1 MNSKTATL
9 TGLLMCCLLSAP
21 AMADGTIRGGDRG
34 YDAIAGG
41 TWDLTLVDA
50 TFLSRYQSL
59 EDMSAHNLSFFGG
72 PGLRMFA
79 AKNFSIHFTPAFTYD
94 LETVEEDGD
103 SQSTSAWSL
112 LPMLGVDYYLNL
124 PGNFFLKPGLS
135 VGYYW
140 GQKEEPIGTNITRSS
155 TISGF
160 AGRIQLMLVYYAGP
174 NWNLR
179 AGLDMLLRFGS
190 DDPDTGEELTAT
202 LLNTGFSI
210 GVGYTF

>member
-1 MNSKTATL
+1 MNRKTATL
-9 TGLLMCCLLSAP
+9 TVLTLCCLLSAP
-21 AMADGTIRGGDRG
+21 AAQAGGTIRGGDGG

-41 TWDLTLVDA
+41 AWDLTLVDA
-50 TFLSRYQSL
+50 IFLSRYTILDDTS
-59 EDMSAHNLSFFGG
+59 MHSLSFFGG

-94 LETVEEDGD
+94 LETVEDD
-103 SQSTSAWSL
+103 SSSTWSL

-140 GQKEEPIGTNITRSS
+140 GQKSVDLGGGISQDS

-160 AGRIQLMLVYYAGP
+160 AGRIQFMLVYYAGP

-179 AGLDMLLRFGS
+179 GGLDLLLRCGS
-190 DDPDTGEELTAT
+190 DDPDPGEELTAT

-210 GVGYTF
+210 GIGYTF

>member
-1 MNSKTATL
+1 MNRKLAILTALSLCTL
-9 TGLLMCCLLSAP
+9 LCAP
-21 AMADGTIRGGDRG
+21 AAMAGGTIRGGDGG
-34 YDAIAGG
+34 YDSIAGG

-50 TFLSRYQSL
+50 MFLSRYTILDDTS
-59 EDMSAHNLSFFGG
+59 MHSLSFFGG

-94 LETVEEDGD
+94 LETVEDD
-103 SQSTSAWSL
+103 SSSAWSL

-140 GQKEEPIGTNITRSS
+140 GQKSVDLGGGISQDS

-160 AGRIQLMLVYYAGP
+160 AGRIQFMLVYYAGP
-174 NWNLR
+174 NWNIR
-179 AGLDMLLRFGS
+179 GGLDLLLRFGS

-210 GVGYTF
+210 GIGYTF